1 FRWFGTDTD
10 ITDQRNAQ
18 EALQTFNERLERE
31 VEARTRELSVA
42 NDRLQNEI
50 NQREKTKEQL
60 RQAQKMEAV
69 GQLTG
74 GVAHDFNNLLAV
86 ISGNLQML
94 QRRLEKGEVRAVH
107 RYLDGAAEGVSRA
120 STLTQRLLAFSRQQ
134 PLSPRPL
141 DFNKLVSGMSEL
153 LRRTIGENIQ

>member
-1 FRWFGTDTD
+1 AIAIRDPQGNVFGWFGTDTD
-10 ITDQRNAQ
+10 ITDQRNTQ

-42 NDRLQNEI
+42 NDRLRNEI

-86 ISGNLQML
+86 ISGNLQ
-94 QRRLEKGEVRAVH
+94 
-107 RYLDGAAEGVSRA
+107 
-120 STLTQRLLAFSRQQ
+120 
-134 PLSPRPL
+134 
-141 DFNKLVSGMSEL
+141 
-153 LRRTIGENIQ
+153 